1 MKKVI
6 MLAAV
11 VAALVSCQS
20 KGTKAEEAVADSL
33 AVAMEPTMEETQVY
47 EGVLPA
53 ADGPGIRYVLTL
65 NMLADAND
73 TTYTLDMTYLD
84 AEGQGKDKTFSSKG
98 KPQMIQKTVKNKK
111 KAALKLTPSDG
122 SEPVYFVIANDTT
135 LTLSNDSLQEAV
147 SDLNYDIV
155 RVK

>member
-53 ADGPGIRYVLTL
+53 ADGK
-65 NMLADAND
+65 
-73 TTYTLDMTYLD
+73 
-84 AEGQGKDKTFSSKG
+84 GKDKTFTSKG
-98 KPQMIQKTVKNKK
+98 KPLKVEKTVKDKK
-111 KAALKLTPSDG
+111 KTAIKLNPSDG

-135 LTLSNDSLQEAV
+135 LTLADDSLEV
-147 SDLNYDIV
+147 SESDLNYNII

>member
-1 MKKVI
+1 

-53 ADGPGIRYVLTL
+53 ADGRASVTC
-65 NMLADAND
+65 
-73 TTYTLDMTYLD
+73 
-84 AEGQGKDKTFSSKG
+84 
-98 KPQMIQKTVKNKK
+98 
-111 KAALKLTPSDG
+111 
-122 SEPVYFVIANDTT
+122 
-135 LTLSNDSLQEAV
+135 
-147 SDLNYDIV
+147 
-155 RVK
+155 